1 MVVGVPLEESTKN
14 GTLVSKRATP
24 TVCKD
29 HNHSELVNS
38 WCNTKSSVTVICANK
53 DFPGTFTSDTIQCNG
68 DEVCVDYLAT
78 EKSAQAQC
86 AGAYKRWD
94 NANSIT
100 PCSSTASYG
109 GGTPIDIA
117 LGATTYDANGN
128 PIQVAQFAIYLN
140 NHEIATTFDRHNVS
154 KILRGYINN
163 SDEKFES
170 CFSFSG
176 SARVTGYF
184 AAFGAV

>member
-53 DFPGTFTSDTIQCNG
+53 DFPGTFTSDTIQCNS
-68 DEVCVDYLAT
+68 DEVCVDYFAT

-86 AGAYKRWD
+86 AVSYKRWD

-100 PCSSTASYG
+100 PCSSTASYR

-117 LGATTYDANGN
+117 LGATTYDVNGN

-140 NHEIATTFDRHNVS
+140 NHEIATTFNRHNVS
-154 KILRGYINN
+154 TILRDYKNDN
-163 SDEKFES
+163 DDSFES

-176 SARVTGYF
+176 TARVTGYF